1 MNKSD
6 FVPDKKYF
14 VQADGQGL
22 GINMIFWL
30 CSPMFC
36 IAAHHG
42 GGGRPTS
49 RRDGAEVAAF
59 IRMEEKV

>member
-1 MNKSD
+1 MMVNNRELSCNT
-6 FVPDKKYF
+6 YLI
-14 VQADGQGL
+14 QL
-22 GINMIFWL
+22 GITMIFWL
-30 CSPMFC
+30 CSPMFS